1 MIISRS
7 NIIPVLAVIFCL
19 SFFLASCATQKDII
33 ALNDSLTAMNSA
45 VDTRF
50 ENIEIS
56 LTSLENMIRE
66 QEQFSKDFRALTGTQ
81 DSEQRD
87 MISSMMARQDDINY
101 QLRELFNKLQA
112 IQLYGGISAQT
123 PLVKPDSLLSA
134 AEKKPAIVPPESSG
148 EITLPV
154 KTPVANNT
162 RAVELFESAV
172 NDINQ
177 GNYVLAESRLLTFLI
192 QFPKHDR
199 AGDAQFYLGKV
210 SYDQKKYALAINE
223 FEKLI
228 KQYPKSP
235 QMPAALLM
243 KGLSEIETGNTKGA
257 AATLKRLV
265 STYPKS
271 NEAKEASEKLESL

>member
-1 MIISRS
+1 MIISKS
-7 NIIPVLAVIFCL
+7 HIIPVLVVIFGL

-50 ENIEIS
+50 ENIEMS
-56 LTSLENMIRE
+56 LVSLENMIRE
-66 QEQFSKDFRALTGTQ
+66 QEQLTKDFRAFVGTQ
-81 DSEQRD
+81 GSEQRD
-87 MISSMMARQDDINY
+87 MISSIMARQDEINY

-123 PLVKPDSLLSA
+123 PLATPDSLISSA
-134 AEKKPAIVPPESSG
+134 ERKPAIVPPETSG
-148 EITLPV
+148 EITLPESPPDTNDT
-154 KTPVANNT
+154 K
-162 RAVELFESAV
+162 AVELFESAV

-210 SYDQKKYALAINE
+210 SYDQKKYDLAINE

-228 KQYPKSP
+228 KQFPKSP

-257 AATLKRLV
+257 ATTLKRLV

-271 NEAKEASEKLESL
+271 NEAKEAREKLESL